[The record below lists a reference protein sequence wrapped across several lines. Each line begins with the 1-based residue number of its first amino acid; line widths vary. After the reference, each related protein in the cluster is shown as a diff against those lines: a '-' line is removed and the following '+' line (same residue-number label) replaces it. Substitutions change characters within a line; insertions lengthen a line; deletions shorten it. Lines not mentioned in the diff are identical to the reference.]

1 MRVIETFIT
10 LFLVLGGVIC
20 KNTTFS
26 NEDTLNKQHALTY
39 FWPIQSIWGF
49 IGIKQINDCE
59 DNSILK

>member
-26 NEDTLNKQHALTY
+26 TFSNEDTLNKQHALTY
-39 FWPIQSIWGF
+39 FWPIQSLWGF
-49 IGIKQINDCE
+49 IGTKQM
-59 DNSILK
+59 K